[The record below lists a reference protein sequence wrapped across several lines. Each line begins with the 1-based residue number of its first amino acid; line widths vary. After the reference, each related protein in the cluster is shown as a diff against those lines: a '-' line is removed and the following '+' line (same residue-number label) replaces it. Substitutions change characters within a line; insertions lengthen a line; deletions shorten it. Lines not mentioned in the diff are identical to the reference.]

1 MKKFNLR
8 GIWQMQGG
16 GFSTEGTVPGSV
28 YSFLLDKGLMED
40 PFYRDNELKALALM
54 DNEFT
59 FFKVFSYAKPNCPV
73 LLHCDGLDTLCDI
86 YINGEFVAHTDN
98 MHRSYEFD
106 VTNNLKN
113 GENEIKLIF
122 PPLDPYIK
130 AKYYEH
136 PFSPAGDCMEGY
148 GYLRKAHC
156 MMGWDWGPRLPD
168 AGIWRDIYL
177 LDKNSARI
185 TEFHLTQRHE
195 NGRVYINPQVTTDTP
210 AEVIVAVTTPEG
222 ASFTVPANRETEIE
236 SPQLWWPNGMGG
248 QPLYAV
254 TAEVMENSEAVDTQ
268 TKKIGLRTLELVREK
283 DVYGESFY
291 HRANGVGFFA
301 MGADYIPEDNILS
314 RITEARTRKLLEQ
327 CVDAHFNAIRVWGG
341 GYYPDEFFFDACDE
355 LGIVVFMDMMFACN
369 MVPLHEKELVANIEL
384 ELYENIKRIRH
395 RACLGLISGNN
406 EIESIFAADWP
417 NKFDPNWKPLY
428 EKFFDGRLADITKEL
443 CDYVP
448 YIPSSP
454 TSFGHFIDPH
464 NENFGDSHYWDVWHG
479 NKPFTEYRNHYF
491 RYLSEFGFQ
500 SFPSEKTVNA
510 ITEPQD
516 RNIFSRIMEMHQ
528 RNGSANGKIVNYLSD
543 TFLYPTDFGT
553 LLYATQLLQAESIK
567 YGVEH
572 LRRNRGRCMGTLYW
586 QLNDIWP
593 VASWASI
600 DYYGRYKALH
610 YYAKRFYSPVMIS
623 CCETGERTTR
633 PNVNMERIVD
643 YETKA
648 YLGITNETMNPV
660 SGVARWQL
668 RSSSGEVIDSGE
680 DFVTLEP
687 LSSLNLPEMD
697 FHKTDVNNNYLSYQF
712 VMEGEEVS
720 GGAVLFTTPKYFG
733 FKNPNLRAE
742 IKGDEITVYADC
754 FAKSVEID
762 SPDSD
767 FILSDN
773 YFDMNGGSK
782 TVKILAGTPKTLRL
796 RSVYD
801 IR

>member
-1 MKKFNLR
+1 MKKFDLN
-8 GIWQMQGG
+8 GIWRLQGG
-16 GFSTEGTVPGSV
+16 GFDTEGTVPGSV

-54 DNEFT
+54 DEEYSFS
-59 FFKVFSYAKPNCPV
+59 KVFDYTTPDCPV

-86 YINGEFVAHTDN
+86 YLNGQHIAYTDN

-106 VTNNLKN
+106 VTAALRE
-113 GENEIKLIF
+113 GENEIKIEF
-122 PPLDPYIK
+122 HPVDEYIK
-130 AKYYEH
+130 PKNAEK
-136 PFSPAGDCMEGY
+136 PLNGCTDSMAGFNY
-148 GYLRKAHC
+148 IRKAHC

-177 LDKNSARI
+177 MEKNSARI
-185 TEFHLTQRHE
+185 TEFHPVQRHE
-195 NGRVYINPQVTTDTP
+195 NGKVFITPNITTDAA
-210 AEVIVAVTTPEG
+210 AEVKVTLISPDGEKTEI
-222 ASFTVPANRETEIE
+222 PANTEYE
-236 SPQLWWPNGMGG
+236 VGNPRLWWPHGLGE
-248 QPLYAV
+248 QPIYTI
-254 TAEVMENSEAVDTQ
+254 TAEIIENGEAVDSVV
-268 TKKIGLRTLELVREK
+268 KRLGLRTLELIRER
-283 DVYGESFY
+283 DVHGESFY
-291 HRANGVGFFA
+291 HQVNGVAFFA

-314 RITEARTRKLLEQ
+314 RITEARTRKLMEQ
-327 CVDAHFNAIRVWGG
+327 CIDANFNAIRVWGG
-341 GYYPDEFFFDACDE
+341 GYYPDEFFFDICDE
-355 LGIVVFMDMMFACN
+355 FGIVVFMDMMFACC
-369 MVPLHEKELVANIEL
+369 MFPFQEKELVENAVS

-395 RACLGLISGNN
+395 HACLGVISGNN
-406 EIESIFAADWP
+406 ELESCFFWP
-417 NKFDPNWKPLY
+417 EVDNEWQKEY
-428 EKFFDGRLADITKEL
+428 VKFFDGRLADIVKEL

-454 TSFGHFIDPH
+454 TSFGHLIDPM

-479 NKPFTEYRNHYF
+479 DKPFTEYRKHYF

-500 SFPSEKTVNA
+500 SFPSEKTINSV
-510 ITEPQD
+510 TEPQD

-528 RNGSANGKIVNYLSD
+528 RNGAANGKIVNYLSE
-543 TFLYPTDFGT
+543 TFLYPNDFGT
-553 LLYATQLLQAESIK
+553 LLYTTQLLQAEALK

-623 CCETGERTTR
+623 CCETGEKNTR
-633 PNVNMERIVD
+633 PVVNMERNIV

-648 YLGITNETMNPV
+648 YLGITNETMNSV
-660 SGVARWQL
+660 TGVARWQL
-668 RSSSGEVIDSGE
+668 RNSLGEVLRSGE
-680 DFVTLEP
+680 DEVTLAP

-697 FHKTDVNNNYLSYQF
+697 FHKTDVDNNYLSYQF
-712 VMEGEEVS
+712 LVDGEEVS
-720 GGAVLFTTPKYFG
+720 GGAVLFTAPKYFKFRDPG
-733 FKNPNLRAE
+733 LRAE
-742 IKGDEITVYADC
+742 VKGDEIIVHADS

-773 YFDMNGGSK
+773 YFDMNGGTK
-782 TVKILAGTPKTLRL
+782 TVKILEGTPKTLRL